1 MLANVDNIAHQY
13 LIGTKCSVPKVTL
26 TNHVYVH
33 WIIFCGELY
42 LGVGCENV
50 NKLAVTVKI
59 KEQEINLL
67 FDQKLKVKYNINNIY
82 GLVWAYCTDAIHS
95 AIKG

>member
-1 MLANVDNIAHQY
+1 MFMCTELF
-13 LIGTKCSVPKVTL
+13 
-26 TNHVYVH
+26 
-33 WIIFCGELY
+33 FCGELY
-42 LGVGCENV
+42 LGVGCKNV